1 MPVEA
6 APVQSAVRLR
16 PTIANFA
23 ERLERV
29 VRDAAPTDAQVD
41 IFPMDPGGVWQLGAR
56 IVTPAFRDVSDD
68 ERELPLWG
76 AVLDHLWDEQGRVGG
91 LFAYTPEEY
100 PGRAA
105 PAGAGPGTGAGGGDR
120 D

>member
-6 APVQSAVRLR
+6 APAQSAVHLR
-16 PTIANFA
+16 PTIANFP

-29 VRDAAPTDAQVD
+29 VRDAAPADAQVD

-56 IVTPAFRDVSDD
+56 IVTPAFRGVSDD

-76 AVLDHLWDEQGRVGG
+76 AVLEHLWDEQSRVGG

-100 PGRAA
+100 EGAA
-105 PAGAGPGTGAGGGDR
+105 TDANANSTDR
-120 D
+120 